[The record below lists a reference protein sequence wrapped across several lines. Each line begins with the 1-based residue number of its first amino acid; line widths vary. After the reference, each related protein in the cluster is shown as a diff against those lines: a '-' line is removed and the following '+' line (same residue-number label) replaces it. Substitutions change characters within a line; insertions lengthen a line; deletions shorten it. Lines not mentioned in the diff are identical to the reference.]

1 MKRGFQFAETMSGTF
16 ALASAPEQRRRF
28 SFSILAHATSTLR
41 HLVDGK
47 THMHGTLEADGLAT
61 SAPIEGTLTL
71 APLTRRMIRYEFAFT
86 GDDGER
92 YRFAGQKDIRLR
104 DLRRSFT
111 VLPGTLMDE
120 DGHEIGTADTRFD
133 LGADLLQFLS
143 SWRPA

>member
-16 ALASAPEQRRRF
+16 ALASAPQQRRRF
-28 SFSILAHATSTLR
+28 SFSILAHAPSALA
-41 HLVDGK
+41 HLLDGK
-47 THMHGTLEADGLAT
+47 TALRGTLEADGLAT

-71 APLTRRMIRYEFAFT
+71 APLTRRMIRYEFSFT
-86 GDDGER
+86 GDDGQR

-111 VLPGTLMDE
+111 VLPGRLTDE
-120 DGHEIGTADTRFD
+120 DGREVGTADTRFD
-133 LGADLLQFLS
+133 LGADLFQFLS